1 MNQTLIQLISFT
13 FSLLNLLILARV
25 ILSWIQVD
33 PYTNNTFYRFKLL
46 IFQLTEPM
54 LEPIRR
60 LLPATG
66 GLDWSPFVL
75 IILFMLLEQVLLRL
89 LR

>member
-25 ILSWIQVD
+25 ILSWIQID
-33 PYTNNTFYRFKLL
+33 PYRNSTFYRFKLL
-46 IFQLTEPM
+46 IFQITEPM
-54 LEPIRR
+54 IAPIQRM
-60 LLPATG
+60 LPATG
-66 GLDWSPFVL
+66 GLDWSPFIL
-75 IILFMLLEQVLLRL
+75 IILFMVLEQVLLSL